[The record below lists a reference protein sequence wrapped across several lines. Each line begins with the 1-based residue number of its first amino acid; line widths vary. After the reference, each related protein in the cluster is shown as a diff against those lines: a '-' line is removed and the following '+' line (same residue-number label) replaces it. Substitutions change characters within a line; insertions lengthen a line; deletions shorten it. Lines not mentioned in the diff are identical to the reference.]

1 MNIDRDDEY
10 ATRYEMTEPTIDEQ
24 IKHQKELC
32 DMHGSNPAMRRSI
45 LASLEKLA
53 ALDSQPVPVEPV
65 AYRRRNAWGTE
76 WLYGDAQKGVTPL
89 GYDAVYDQSAID
101 TLLSRLQVVQQ
112 NEKVWRAEWQQVSET
127 AKALLERAEQAEKD
141 RDACYAS
148 LEATRSKLHE
158 ITAFVNDNASPQR
171 ESEQERDAFARAIRE
186 RSAK

>member
-1 MNIDRDDEY
+1 
-10 ATRYEMTEPTIDEQ
+10 MTEPTIAHTD
-24 IKHQKELC
+24 HPMRHYDRTC
-32 DMHGSNPAMRRSI
+32 PACN
-45 LASLEKLA
+45 A
-53 ALDSQPVPVEPV
+53 DSQPVPVETELLTQLLSQPILAPV
-65 AYRRRNAWGTE
+65 RQHI
-76 WLYGDAQKGVTPL
+76 DA
-89 GYDAVYDQSAID
+89 
-101 TLLSRLQVVQQ
+101 LLSRLQVVQQ

-171 ESEQERDAFARAIRE
+171 ESEQERDAFATAIRE